1 MSDRGHFA
9 LKNDRRALKLG
20 TTNMPFRASRAFTMI
35 ELIVVVVIV
44 AIITTAGLYSYA
56 TFRNSHVQDVSSG
69 LVEQVLLQARNRA
82 ITLNRI
88 QEIQVDLD
96 RNLIW
101 VDQFNPPEAPA
112 VLLVRVPYV
121 VPEVGMADFVDL
133 VSIRVDGNPA
143 QTTGI
148 VPVRLEPGAPGPLV
162 LIELRREPD
171 DATLDESYTT
181 IRMEPGSLDVEVL
194 KRTRIP

>member
-1 MSDRGHFA
+1 
-9 LKNDRRALKLG
+9 
-20 TTNMPFRASRAFTMI
+20 MI

-44 AIITTAGLYSYA
+44 AIITTAALYSYA
-56 TFRNSHVQDVSSG
+56 TFRNTHVKDVSSG
-69 LVEQVLLQARNRA
+69 LVEQVFLQARNRV

-96 RNLIW
+96 RNLLW
-101 VDQFNPPEAPA
+101 VDQLNPPEPPA
-112 VLLVRVPYV
+112 VLLVRVPYAV
-121 VPEVGMADFVDL
+121 AEVGMADFVDI
-133 VSIRVDGNPA
+133 VSIRVNGNPP

-148 VPVRLEPGAPGPLV
+148 ATVQLEPGAPGPLV
-162 LIELRREPD
+162 LLELRREPD